1 MEEKMIKIII
11 QALMFL
17 FVDFVGG
24 IIIGWVVFVL
34 INLAKEIIE
43 ELFKK

>member
-1 MEEKMIKIII
+1 MLKTIL
-11 QALMFL
+11 QALLFL
-17 FVDFVGG
+17 FCGS
-24 IIIGWVVFVL
+24 IMIGWVVFVL

>member
-1 MEEKMIKIII
+1 MIKTIL
-11 QALMFL
+11 QTLMFL
-17 FVDFVGG
+17 FCGS
-24 IIIGWVVFVL
+24 IIIGWAVFVL